1 MLGTAI
7 SRRDLPFPPES
18 LEVDTLYKLSSIY
31 SYAMTHHQPAHG
43 LVLQTAHLVLGW
55 FRKQLTCF
63 RPGIGYSSLALDLSS
78 LVLETAWFWKHAQN
92 QVGCFEN
99 QLKTIQAA
107 SKTRSTPGR
116 LFPIPDHVHYSA
128 CPLSTDESSCD
139 RIYYLAYTACPH

>member
-43 LVLQTAHLVLGW
+43 LVLGTAHLVLGW

-63 RPGIGYSSLALDLSS
+63 RPGIGNSRLGFGNMHKIRQAVSKTSSRPSRLLPKPD
-78 LVLETAWFWKHAQN
+78 QN
-92 QVGCFEN
+92 QVGCF
-99 QLKTIQAA
+99 QYQIMCIIQ
-107 SKTRSTPGR
+107 RVR
-116 LFPIPDHVHYSA
+116 
-128 CPLSTDESSCD
+128 CPLTSHRVTE
-139 RIYYLAYTACPH
+139 YTIWLIQRVHIE